1 MFTYEQYKESAE
13 YVKGKLAGRT
23 PEFLVVLGSGLGNL
37 AQMVDNP
44 IYIPYSDVPYFVVST
59 AIGHVGRFVEGYF
72 GGKIVLMIQG
82 RLNMYDGRKD

>member
-13 YVKGKLAGRT
+13 YVKDKLAGRT

-44 IYIPYSDVPYFVVST
+44 IYIPYSDVP
-59 AIGHVGRFVEGYF
+59 
-72 GGKIVLMIQG
+72 
-82 RLNMYDGRKD
+82 